1 MSKTLSLSE
10 KKKNVSRET
19 FFKGR
24 GYTLSLYYLSL
35 NPAKMD
41 RLLDE

>member
-10 KKKNVSRET
+10 KNVSRET

>member
-10 KKKNVSRET
+10 KMFHVKH

-41 RLLDE
+41 RLLNA

>member
-10 KKKNVSRET
+10 KMFHVKH

-41 RLLDE
+41 RVLDV

>member
-10 KKKNVSRET
+10 KKKMFHVKH
-19 FFKGR
+19 FKGR

>member
-10 KKKNVSRET
+10 KNVSRET
-19 FFKGR
+19 FFFKGR

-41 RLLDE
+41 RLLNA

>member
-10 KKKNVSRET
+10 KKKMFHVKH